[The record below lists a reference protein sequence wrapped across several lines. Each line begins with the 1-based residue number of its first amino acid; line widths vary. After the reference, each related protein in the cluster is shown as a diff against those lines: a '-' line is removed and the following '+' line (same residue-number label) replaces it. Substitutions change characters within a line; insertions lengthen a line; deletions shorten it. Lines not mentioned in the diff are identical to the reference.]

1 MEVSYTIFLV
11 DDDQFLLNMYV
22 AKFQNSGH
30 KVSAFTSGRELLS
43 ALRENKQQIDA
54 LLLDIVMPDMNGF
67 EILEELRRE
76 KLAKGAKVI
85 ILSNQGQDADIQHA
99 KEFSV
104 DGYIVKAA
112 AIPSE
117 VVENTIHIIEQKTS

>member
-22 AKFQNSGH
+22 AKFKNSGH
-30 KVSAFTSGRELLS
+30 KVSAFTSGRELLNT
-43 ALRENKQQIDA
+43 LRDNQQRIDA

-67 EILEELRRE
+67 ETLEELRLE
-76 KLAKGAKVI
+76 KLAQGTKII
-85 ILSNQGQDADIQHA
+85 ILSNQGQDVDMDHA
-99 KEFSV
+99 KKLSV
-104 DGYIVKAA
+104 DGYIVKAS

-117 VVENTIHIIEQKTS
+117 VVENTIRIIEQKSL